1 MKTTLRAANLS
12 EKQIEEIYTV
22 LSLICKQEKL
32 QLEER
37 GDRVVIEI
45 CPQYTIYSE
54 ELSEQEMA
62 AVLSSMQVVVMK

>member
-32 QLEER
+32 
-37 GDRVVIEI
+37 
-45 CPQYTIYSE
+45 
-54 ELSEQEMA
+54 
-62 AVLSSMQVVVMK
+62 

>member
-45 CPQYTIYSE
+45 CPQGNME
-54 ELSEQEMA
+54 CVQEGSHMVIGA
-62 AVLSSMQVVVMK
+62 HTSHG